1 MAHGN
6 LHGIKKSRNLVKH
19 GGKGTSCRATGVKFE
34 LVRCREEKVG
44 HADFR
49 GRKRFS
55 FRAIVLTDGH
65 TRGQAWDFIILD

>member
-1 MAHGN
+1 M
-6 LHGIKKSRNLVKH
+6 
-19 GGKGTSCRATGVKFE
+19 
-34 LVRCREEKVG
+34 G

-65 TRGQAWDFIILD
+65 TDGQTWDFIILDAVGKISQTTTTTIIKQSMQTVTSLHVPSMDASPSLV

>member
-1 MAHGN
+1 MARGN

-34 LVRCREEKVG
+34 LVWCREEKVG

-55 FRAIVLTDGH
+55 FRAIVLTDGR
-65 TRGQAWDFIILD
+65 TDVGFYNTTSRY